1 MDLYFD
7 FRDGMGEQPLS
18 GLLPYFKLLSFA
30 PDAPSTERELVQLT
44 RFNGL
49 VPTQHPRDIVY
60 KERSIKV
67 EILLDAKIA
76 ANFYQYRHEFYDLVV
91 QPFWYYISCDLLPGR
106 RFAVTCDGGF
116 TIPKDKQKNQVSFQV
131 DFNNITGLAESK
143 GTSLSAQNFSNERW
157 FSGMNIQRR
166 DDLQYRFKNKKR
178 FSVFNPGV
186 PISPLQHDYN
196 VLLNAKGK
204 NVTII
209 NHTNNERLKIEADL
223 KKSQQVRNLKQYTVV
238 GNKRLKTSGRIPS
251 LDKGMNE
258 FEIQNTSDFEI
269 VFDTRF
275 YFP

>member
-18 GLLPYFKLLSFA
+18 RLLPYFKLLSFA
-30 PDAPSTERELVQLT
+30 PDAPSTDRELVQLT

-76 ANFYQYRHEFYDLVV
+76 ANFYQYRHEFYNLVV
-91 QPFWYYISCDLLPGR
+91 QPSWYYISCDLLPGR

-116 TIPKDKQKNQVSFQV
+116 QIPKEKQKNQVSFQV

-143 GTSLSAQNFSNERW
+143 GTSLSAQNFSSERW
-157 FSGMNIQRR
+157 FSGMGIQRR

-178 FSVFNPGV
+178 FSVFNPGL
-186 PISPLQHDYN
+186 PINPMQHDYN

-238 GNKRLKTSGRIPS
+238 GNKRLKTSGRLPS

-258 FEIQNTSDFEI
+258 FEIQNTNDFEI

>member
-30 PDAPSTERELVQLT
+30 PDAPSTDRELVQLT

-91 QPFWYYISCDLLPGR
+91 QPSWYYISCDLLPGR

-157 FSGMNIQRR
+157 FSGMGIQRR

-178 FSVFNPGV
+178 FSVYNPGL
-186 PISPLQHDYN
+186 PINPLQHDYN

-204 NVTII
+204 NITII
-209 NHTNNERLKIEADL
+209 NHTNNERLKIEAEL
-223 KKSQQVRNLKQYTVV
+223 KKSQRVRNLKQYTVV
-238 GNKRLKTSGRIPS
+238 GNKRLKTSGRLPS
-251 LDKGMNE
+251 LD
-258 FEIQNTSDFEI
+258 
-269 VFDTRF
+269 
-275 YFP
+275 